1 MTVVPDPFV
10 SVVIPTYQR
19 PEALGRCVASLV
31 AQDYPQD
38 RFEVIVVDDGGA
50 SHLADLVATHSTLRL
65 TLLAV
70 PHGGP
75 GAARNRGVAAASGE
89 ILAFIDDD
97 CTADVHWLSALVAQL
112 GQQQDGVIGGM
123 VANAD
128 PGNSYVRASHTLLA
142 FLYRYYHVER
152 RGRLP
157 FFTTN
162 NLGVRTDVF
171 ERVGGFD
178 ASFAFASEDRD
189 WSDRCLHR
197 GHPLVYAPDALVWHA
212 SMLSLAGFARLH
224 FRYGGGAWRFHRVRA
239 RRRGHRAGVESFD
252 FYSGMLRAPFVGG
265 DPQPMRQSLLLIASQ
280 AVAALGYLWSALRHR
295 VRTARQ
301 DGAREGFARD

>member
-1 MTVVPDPFV
+1 MTGVSDSFV

-19 PEALGRCVASLV
+19 PEALDRCLASLV
-31 AQDYPQD
+31 AQDYSRD
-38 RFEVIVVDDGGA
+38 RFEVIVVDD
-50 SHLADLVATHSTLRL
+50 SETSQLADLVAMYSTLRL
-65 TLLAV
+65 TVLAV

-75 GAARNRGVAAASGE
+75 GAARNRGAAAARGD

-97 CTADVHWLSALVAQL
+97 CTADVRWLSALVAQL
-112 GQQQDGVIGGM
+112 GEQPDAVIGGM
-123 VANAD
+123 VANAV

-162 NLGVRTDVF
+162 NVGVRTDVF
-171 ERVGGFD
+171 ERVSGFD

-189 WSDRCLHR
+189 WCDRCLHL

-212 SMLSLAGFARLH
+212 PMLTLVGFARLH
-224 FRYGGGAWRFHRVRA
+224 FRYGSGAWRFHRVRA
-239 RRRGHRAGVESFD
+239 GRRGHGAGVESFD
-252 FYSGMLRAPFVGG
+252 FYSGMIRAPFVGG
-265 DPQPMRQSLLLIASQ
+265 DPQPLRQSLLLIASQ
-280 AVAALGYLWSALRHR
+280 AIAVLGYLRSALRHR

-301 DGAREGFARD
+301 DGAREAVARD